1 MSPKLGVILFLN
13 DFYVHVVQQNN
24 TKQRQILWKS

>member
-1 MSPKLGVILFLN
+1 MPPKLGVILFLN
-13 DFYVHVVQQNN
+13 DLYVHAVQQNN